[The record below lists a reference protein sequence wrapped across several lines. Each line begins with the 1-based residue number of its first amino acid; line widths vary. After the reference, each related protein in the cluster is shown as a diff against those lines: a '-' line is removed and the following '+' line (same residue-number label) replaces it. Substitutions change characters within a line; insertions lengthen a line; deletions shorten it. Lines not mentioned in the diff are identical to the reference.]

1 MSRGHDLWGPMGPP
15 TMERRAEVNA
25 ALWRSAAESTPAHD
39 KEYKRKEKKQGGR
52 AARRWR

>member
-1 MSRGHDLWGPMGPP
+1 
-15 TMERRAEVNA
+15 MERRAEVNA